1 MGLCRT
7 HILKFTSAP
16 IHQTNSASGESW
28 NGVTGGGLDGRG
40 VWGRLDPCIRMA
52 ESLCCSPETI
62 ITLLIG
68 STPIQNNKLKQ
79 QQQQQCHWRAPGTRD
94 LSKFTQL
101 GLGHARVRIRSPAS
115 QPGTFPLQA
124 PGSTGLVLRRHW
136 LSRIDPAACRAEG
149 GGEQGGRHLR
159 LIHEGQRW
167 VASARLPSSPPS
179 PGDEGVTSNSFAWLG
194 LI

>member
-1 MGLCRT
+1 MDT
-7 HILKFTSAP
+7 
-16 IHQTNSASGESW
+16 
-28 NGVTGGGLDGRG
+28 
-40 VWGRLDPCIRMA
+40 CIGMA

-68 STPIQNNKLKQ
+68 YTPRQNYKFKKKKNNNNSVIGEHLGPEKF
-79 QQQQQCHWRAPGTRD
+79 RD

-101 GLGHARVRIRSPAS
+101 GLGHARIRLRSPAS

-124 PGSTGLVLRRHW
+124 PGSTGLILRRYW
-136 LSRIDPAACRAEG
+136 LSRIDPAVCRAEG

-179 PGDEGVTSNSFAWLG
+179 PVDEGVMSDSFA
-194 LI
+194 